1 MSKTEIIIINN
12 LNSDVDYNYLKKKL
26 LFISKEI
33 SPVYDGLKFVIK

>member
-1 MSKTEIIIINN
+1 MNKTEIIILSN
-12 LNSDVDYNYLKKKL
+12 LNSDVDYNYLKKI